1 MSDDSEII
9 INDKRVDD
17 RDIPG
22 DVVATHSQPNPGR
35 QPGNRFIVGTY
46 GESDRHATMPE
57 ANTNNSDERGGVT
70 RREQQTIIRPR
81 KPTKRTITNY
91 PRVEQDS
98 DSDY

>member
-1 MSDDSEII
+1 MMSDDSEII
-9 INDKRVDD
+9 INDKRGDD

-35 QPGNRFIVGTY
+35 QPGNRFIVSTY

-70 RREQQTIIRPR
+70 IGNNKRFSDLDNQPKEQ
-81 KPTKRTITNY
+81 
-91 PRVEQDS
+91 
-98 DSDY
+98 